1 MLARKS
7 YAALPAIGGQDGR
20 SSLLVA
26 FFLFAHLPMFV
37 FLSKL
42 LPPLVYPL
50 GLALIAI
57 PVAVFLQRKPRVQR
71 TLLVAAWLVLLLGSN
86 EFVSMALTRSVE
98 WQYFPPEEFPHA
110 GAIVLLG
117 GGTSPANYPR
127 STVELNGAGDR
138 VVYAAWL
145 YRQGAAPAILASGGA
160 IDWLETGKS
169 AADDMA
175 FLLDLMG
182 VPEEAIWLEE
192 NSRNTAENAAECAKI
207 LRKKGIT
214 RIILV
219 TSAFHMPRSV
229 PLFENQGFEVIPAPT
244 DYSVTQ
250 ADWDALTE
258 SGPGLLVRL
267 LPSADNLAATS
278 RVLKEYIGMA
288 VYRLR
293 GW

>member
-1 MLARKS
+1 
-7 YAALPAIGGQDGR
+7 
-20 SSLLVA
+20 
-26 FFLFAHLPMFV
+26 MFV
-37 FLSKL
+37 FLSKF
-42 LPPLVYPL
+42 LPPFIYPL

-57 PVAVFLQRKPRVQR
+57 AVAVFLWRRPRAQRI
-71 TLLVAAWLVLLLGSN
+71 LLVAALSVLLLGSN
-86 EFVSMALTRSVE
+86 EFVSMSLTRSVE
-98 WQYFPPEEFPHA
+98 WQYFPPKELPHA
-110 GAIVLLG
+110 DVIVLLG

-145 YRQGAAPAILASGGA
+145 YQQGAAPVILASGGA

-182 VPEEAIWLEE
+182 VPEDTIWLEE
-192 NSRNTAENAAECAKI
+192 NSRNTAENAAECAQA
-207 LRKKGIT
+207 LREKGIK

-229 PLFENQGFEVIPAPT
+229 PLFENQGLEVIPAPT

-258 SGPGLLVRL
+258 LGPGLLVRL

-278 RVLKEYIGMA
+278 KVLKEYIGMV
-288 VYRLR
+288 VYRMR